1 MISQSEKHPS
11 QFSANDFKIIA
22 ELPGIFWVIGVLLL
36 LSLVGALKPGI
47 AALLAVAAL
56 IANHHI
62 KQADKLREAKARA
75 ASYANMIGP
84 IVVGSDNPEENVYD
98 VQEKAK
104 AWRERLELSGNPYA
118 KQLPIIEF
126 PYSPMLYGTGQLSAG
141 WSLYQKQLAET
152 QHMENLKWYEGKC
165 PNELKALF
173 ASAVLP
179 SPQNTTQQ

>member
-1 MISQSEKHPS
+1 MEKSEKAALQINS
-11 QFSANDFKIIA
+11 NDFKLLA
-22 ELPGIFWVIGVLLL
+22 EVPLIVWVIVTLLL
-36 LSLVGALKPGI
+36 LTLVGALKPGI
-47 AALLAVAAL
+47 AALLAIASL

-62 KQADKLREAKARA
+62 QQADKLKEAKSRA
-75 ASYANMIGP
+75 AAYANMIGP

-152 QHMENLKWYEGKC
+152 QHIENIKWYEGKC
-165 PNELKALF
+165 PAQLKALF

>member
-1 MISQSEKHPS
+1 MEKSEK
-11 QFSANDFKIIA
+11 SALQINSNDFKLLA
-22 ELPGIFWVIGVLLL
+22 EVPLVVWVIFALLL

-47 AALLAVAAL
+47 AALLSIASL
-56 IANHHI
+56 IANYHI
-62 KQADKLREAKARA
+62 KQADKLREAKSRA
-75 ASYANMIGP
+75 AAYANMIGP

-152 QHMENLKWYEGKC
+152 QHIENIKWYEGKC
-165 PNELKALF
+165 PSELKALF

-179 SPQNTTQQ
+179 SPQTQQV

>member
-1 MISQSEKHPS
+1 MEKSEK
-11 QFSANDFKIIA
+11 SALQINSNDFKLLA
-22 ELPGIFWVIGVLLL
+22 EVPLILWVVFALLL
-36 LSLVGALKPGI
+36 LTLVGALKPGI
-47 AALLAVAAL
+47 AALLAIAAL

-84 IVVGSDNPEENVYD
+84 IVIGSDNPEENVYD

-152 QHMENLKWYEGKC
+152 QHMENLKWHEGKC